1 MLPRQIGQGPAH
13 PLGGA
18 HSIQLPVEGRQRL
31 ALLFTA
37 EGQQC
42 LQVKA
47 TIFSDIKRQIKL
59 HRSLSQNR

>member
-13 PLGGA
+13 PFWGA
-18 HSIQLPVEGRQRL
+18 HGIQLAVEGRECL
-31 ALLFTA
+31 DLLLTA

-47 TIFSDIKRQIKL
+47 AIFSDIKRQIKR
-59 HRSLSQNR
+59 HRSPSQNR

>member
-13 PLGGA
+13 PLGGT
-18 HSIQLPVEGRQRL
+18 HGIQLPVEGRQRL
-31 ALLFTA
+31 GLLFTA

-47 TIFSDIKRQIKL
+47 AIFSDIKR
-59 HRSLSQNR
+59 HRSPSQNR